1 MQCEQ
6 LKLPAVLL
14 HLSFCLTHSIYVQYA
29 YTYWFITQFE
39 NSVVNTYHEYA
50 QCRVIILLLL
60 RQKEI
65 DYLHY

>member
-1 MQCEQ
+1 MQSKQ

-14 HLSFCLTHSIYVQYA
+14 YLSVCLTHSIYVPYA
-29 YTYWFITQFE
+29 YTYWFITRFE

-50 QCRVIILLLL
+50 QCQVIISLLL

-65 DYLHY
+65 DFLHY